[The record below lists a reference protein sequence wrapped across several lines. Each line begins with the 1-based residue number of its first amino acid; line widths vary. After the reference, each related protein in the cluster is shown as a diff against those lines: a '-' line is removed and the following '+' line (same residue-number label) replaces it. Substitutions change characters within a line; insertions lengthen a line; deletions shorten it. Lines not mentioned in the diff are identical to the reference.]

1 MENLSSQAVLETSR
15 ENKKLN
21 CSVVSTQV
29 SYSLGEEIVVVL
41 VGFGFLLSRVKRG
54 DLVKT
59 KEKIHWYAW
68 ILATEK
74 WVSLGLVRAE
84 VLMS

>member
-21 CSVVSTQV
+21 CSIVSTQV

-54 DLVKT
+54 DLVKAE
-59 KEKIHWYAW
+59 EKIH
-68 ILATEK
+68 
-74 WVSLGLVRAE
+74 
-84 VLMS
+84 